1 MAELQAFINGFGMI
15 FELKYFVMMFGGV
28 TFGLILGALP
38 GLTGSMGIALM
49 LPFTYNMPPLSS
61 LVFLLSIYS
70 GGLFGGAITAVL
82 INTPGSPANIATVL
96 DGYPMSQKG
105 QTEEALGLALYS
117 SVAGGLIGC
126 TFLVMVMEP
135 LANLSLQFG
144 PSEMFMVAI
153 FGLSV
158 VGSLSSNILK
168 SVFAG
173 LVGILLGPSA

>member
-70 GGLFGGAITAVL
+70 GGLFGGASTLIPGQSFDEGGLAYGKGYLPKATAEPELVL
-82 INTPGSPANIATVL
+82 SP
-96 DGYPMSQKG
+96 
-105 QTEEALGLALYS
+105 TETSLFSRFVEALEN
-117 SVAGGLIGC
+117 GGFGGGGSRTVHAPITVIGGG
-126 TFLVMVMEP
+126 TETADVIEQRL
-135 LANLSLQFG
+135 
-144 PSEMFMVAI
+144 
-153 FGLSV
+153 
-158 VGSLSSNILK
+158 LK
-168 SVFAG
+168 
-173 LVGILLGPSA
+173 LMP